1 MLVCTRAFPFRPIIN
16 NNFWIFQQISQPGKV
31 KFLDEITSIDKEAK
45 NLKAKGVN
53 IIIAVGHSGFEKDQ
67 EIAKN
72 VPDVDVVVGGH
83 SNTFLYN
90 GQSPSSPEKR
100 LQDISAPYFSTTSF
114 NPGLFNHELFNH
126 GLFNHELFNL
136 DIFFEK
142 EG

>member
-126 GLFNHELFNL
+126 GLFNHEFFNL

>member
-1 MLVCTRAFPFRPIIN
+1 MFVRTCAFPFQPIIN
-16 NNFWIFQQISQPGKV
+16 NIFWIFQQISQPGKV

-72 VPDVDVVVGGH
+72 VPDIDVVVGGH

-100 LQDISAPYFSTTSF
+100 LQDILTP
-114 NPGLFNHELFNH
+114 ELFNSKFQNH
-126 GLFNHELFNL
+126 TVQSRFSDTFGLPKNRH
-136 DIFFEK
+136 
-142 EG
+142 

>member
-1 MLVCTRAFPFRPIIN
+1 MFMIVFDILSIFTCIWITTDN
-16 NNFWIFQQISQPGKV
+16 NIFGIFQQISQPGKV

-100 LQDISAPYFSTTSF
+100 LQAISAQYF
-114 NPGLFNHELFNH
+114 
-126 GLFNHELFNL
+126 
-136 DIFFEK
+136 
-142 EG
+142 

>member
-1 MLVCTRAFPFRPIIN
+1 M
-16 NNFWIFQQISQPGKV
+16 

-100 LQDISAPYFSTTSF
+100 LHDILTPELSISAPYFLTQSF
-114 NPGLFNHELFNH
+114 NPVRTRAIQPWTLQP
-126 GLFNHELFNL
+126 
-136 DIFFEK
+136 
-142 EG
+142 

>member
-1 MLVCTRAFPFRPIIN
+1 M
-16 NNFWIFQQISQPGKV
+16 FQQISQPGKV

-100 LQDISAPYFSTTSF
+100 LQDILTQ
-114 NPGLFNHELFNH
+114 ELFNPKFQH
-126 GLFNHELFNL
+126 RTF
-136 DIFFEK
+136 
-142 EG
+142 

>member
-1 MLVCTRAFPFRPIIN
+1 M
-16 NNFWIFQQISQPGKV
+16 

-100 LQDISAPYFSTTSF
+100 LHDILTPELSISAPYFFTQS
-114 NPGLFNHELFNH
+114 
-126 GLFNHELFNL
+126 L
-136 DIFFEK
+136 DPVRTRAIQPWTLQP
-142 EG
+142 

>member
-1 MLVCTRAFPFRPIIN
+1 M
-16 NNFWIFQQISQPGKV
+16 
-31 KFLDEITSIDKEAK
+31 
-45 NLKAKGVN
+45 N

-100 LQDISAPYFSTTSF
+100 LQAISTTDTFQPKASTMNSSTKNF
-114 NPGLFNHELFNH
+114 PVKKKVEACG
-126 GLFNHELFNL
+126 
-136 DIFFEK
+136 
-142 EG
+142 

>member
-1 MLVCTRAFPFRPIIN
+1 MIDFALRAFELRPIIIF
-16 NNFWIFQQISQPGKV
+16 FWIFQQISQPGKV

-100 LQDISAPYFSTTSF
+100 LQDILTPEFF
-114 NPGLFNHELFNH
+114 NPKFQHRTF
-126 GLFNHELFNL
+126 
-136 DIFFEK
+136 
-142 EG
+142 

>member
-1 MLVCTRAFPFRPIIN
+1 MFMIVFDILSFFTCIWITTDN
-16 NNFWIFQQISQPGKV
+16 NIFWIFQQISQPGKV

-100 LQDISAPYFSTTSF
+100 LQDILTP
-114 NPGLFNHELFNH
+114 ELFNPKFQH
-126 GLFNHELFNL
+126 RTF
-136 DIFFEK
+136 
-142 EG
+142 